1 MIERVGVDANEGHL
15 TLRLMTLLEP
25 LRCGLT
31 YVCTY
36 VCWPKDE
43 QS

>member
-31 YVCTY
+31 YVRTY
-36 VCWPKDE
+36 LQYSRE
-43 QS
+43 F